1 MAVPKKR
8 TPSSKKGMRR
18 SHHGRKAMG
27 LSTCPTCKSPVQ
39 SHTAC
44 ATCGNYRGR
53 NVIAVSKKT
62 EKMEEKRK
70 EKARKTGA

>member
-18 SHHGRKAMG
+18 SHHGRKGIG
-27 LSTCPTCKSPVQ
+27 LSVCPSCKSPML

-44 ATCGNYRGR
+44 ANCGNYRGR
-53 NVIAVSKKT
+53 SVIAVAKKT

-70 EKARKTGA
+70 DKARKSQA

>member
-18 SHHGRKAMG
+18 SHHGRKSIG
-27 LSTCPTCKSPVQ
+27 LSLCPSCKSPALSHKACPTC
-39 SHTAC
+39 
-44 ATCGNYRGR
+44 GMYRGR
-53 NVIAVSKKT
+53 SVIAVTKKA

-70 EKARKTGA
+70 DKARKTGA